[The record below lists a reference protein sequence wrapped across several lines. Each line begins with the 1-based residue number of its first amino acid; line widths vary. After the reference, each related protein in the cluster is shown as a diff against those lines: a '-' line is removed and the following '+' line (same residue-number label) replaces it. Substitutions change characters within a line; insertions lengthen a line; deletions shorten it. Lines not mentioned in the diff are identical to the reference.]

1 MNFRTHKQS
10 GICLQP
16 GLSVTTILLNTT
28 VEKTVLVETE
38 AGGLGKFTIQ
48 GIVLNI
54 LMTWLADAGLFHAL
68 R

>member
-1 MNFRTHKQS
+1 V
-10 GICLQP
+10 QP
-16 GLSVTTILLNTT
+16 GLSVTTILRNTT
-28 VEKTVLVETE
+28 AEKTLLVETE
-38 AGGLGKFTIQ
+38 A